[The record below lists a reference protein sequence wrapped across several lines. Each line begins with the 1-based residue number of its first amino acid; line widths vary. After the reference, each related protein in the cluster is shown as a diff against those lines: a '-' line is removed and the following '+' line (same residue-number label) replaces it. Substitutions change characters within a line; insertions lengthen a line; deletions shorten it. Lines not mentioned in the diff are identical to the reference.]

1 LQKQYSVTINK
12 DEFDVFYN
20 RSIVGI
26 DVINIYDLSR
36 STIPYATYDVS
47 NNRFINYFNFTT
59 QSGQELANISKILL
73 DVGSYTLIYISKA
86 STVTNRIT
94 SQSRI
99 LTVNA
104 VIIEEEVEVKPII
117 THCCYP
123 KVEYKPIQDNY
134 KLGSQNSTVMKRVK
148 YIINRNR

>member
-1 LQKQYSVTINK
+1 LGPYINK
-12 DEFDVFYN
+12 DEFDVSYS
-20 RSIVGI
+20 RSIIGI
-26 DVINIYDLSR
+26 DVINIYDLMR
-36 STIPYATYDVS
+36 STNPYATYDVT
-47 NNRFINYFNFTT
+47 NNRFIDYFNFTN
-59 QSGQELANISKILL
+59 QGGQELANISKILL
-73 DVGSYTLIYISKA
+73 DVGTYSLIYISKP

-94 SQSRI
+94 SQSRT

-104 VIIEEEVEVKPII
+104 VIIEEEVKPII